1 MIIYGYSGSLLLTML
16 MIRFQRIGR
25 KNDPAFRIAVLE
37 KTSGPKAGK
46 YVDLAGS
53 YNPKTKA
60 TTVQGDKIKDWVAKG
75 AQISPTV
82 MNLLIKEG
90 IYEGKKIP
98 AVSKTNLEKNKAKNE
113 AAAAAL
119 VAAEE
124 AAKVA
129 AKEAAE
135 AEKAAAAEA
144 KAAAE
149 APAPVEEAPVVEE
162 VAEAPAEEVAP
173 ATEETPVEEEAAP
186 AAE

>member
-1 MIIYGYSGSLLLTML
+1 ML

-46 YVDLAGS
+46 YVDLVGS

-60 TTVQGDKIKDWVAKG
+60 TTVLAEKVKEWVAKG
-75 AQISPTV
+75 AQISPSV

-90 IYEGKKIP
+90 VYEGKKH
-98 AVSKTNLEKNKAKNE
+98 AVVSKKNLEKNVAANEEKARKE
-113 AAAAAL
+113 AEAVAAAAA
-119 VAAEE
+119 
-124 AAKVA
+124 AKV
-129 AKEAAE
+129 E
-135 AEKAAAAEA
+135 AEKAAAEAA

-149 APAPVEEAPVVEE
+149 APVEEVVEAPAEVAEETPSEEAPVEE
-162 VAEAPAEEVAP
+162 VAV
-173 ATEETPVEEEAAP
+173 

>member
-1 MIIYGYSGSLLLTML
+1 LIIYGYSGSLLLTML

-60 TTVQGDKIKDWVAKG
+60 TTVQGDKIKAWVAKG

-82 MNLLIKEG
+82 MNLLIREG
-90 IYEGKKIP
+90 VYEGKMIP
-98 AVSKTNLEKNKAKNE
+98 AVSKKNLEKNKAKNE
-113 AAAAAL
+113 AAAAA
-119 VAAEE
+119 VIAAEE
-124 AAKVA
+124 AAKLAAQEAAAA
-129 AKEAAE
+129 AKAAE
-135 AEKAAAAEA
+135 AEA

-149 APAPVEEAPVVEE
+149 APVAQEAGEVAPVEEFVPPA
-162 VAEAPAEEVAP
+162 AEEVA
-173 ATEETPVEEEAAP
+173 VEEAVS
-186 AAE
+186 AE